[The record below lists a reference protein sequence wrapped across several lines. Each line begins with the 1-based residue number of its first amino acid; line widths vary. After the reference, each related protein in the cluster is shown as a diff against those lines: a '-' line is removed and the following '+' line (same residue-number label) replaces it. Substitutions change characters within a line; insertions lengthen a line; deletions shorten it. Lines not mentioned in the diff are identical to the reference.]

1 MDHARIFSAS
11 QLERIF
17 ACPGSAVL
25 SADAQR
31 TSTQY
36 SAWGTACHEL
46 AADAL
51 SKDDDVYFAR
61 FGDPIKADGFDFE
74 IDDEMIECARA
85 YTQYV
90 RDVAADDGVILVEQ
104 RVQFDQYLGLPEQH
118 KAYGTADA
126 IVVKGTEMIVVDLK
140 TGRGV
145 EVDADC
151 AQLKAYALGALEIAE
166 TVADIDRVRLVIVQ
180 PRAGGIKEHD
190 LELGELLAWAQGHAQ
205 PAAQRVLDSVDRLL
219 VEHLVPGESQCR
231 FCPAKATCPALRDA
245 VLETAIGSAPATVDE
260 FEALMDTR
268 SVHAESLQDT
278 AEQWLS
284 ACLAHVDMIEDWCK
298 AVRTEAERRLQAGQ
312 PVPGWKLVAGKKGP
326 RQWSEPDL
334 VEEMFRDTFRLPR
347 EVIYEQKLISPT
359 AAEKL
364 FKQGLIGDQQ
374 WARTQVAI
382 TQSTGKAHVAPAA
395 DPRPALVIRPAAE
408 DFPVL
413 ADRPKAKRK

>member
-25 SADAQR
+25 SADAER

-51 SKDDDVYFAR
+51 VKDDDVFFAR
-61 FGDPIKADGFDFE
+61 WGDPITADGFTFE
-74 IDDEMIECARA
+74 IDEEMVDCART

-104 RVQFDQYLGLPEQH
+104 RVQFHQHLGLPDHH
-118 KAYGTADA
+118 KAFGTADA
-126 IVVKGTEMIVVDLK
+126 IVVKGSEMIVVDLK

-145 EVDADC
+145 EVDADS

-190 LELGELLAWAQGHAQ
+190 LELGQLLSWAQGHAQ
-205 PAAQRVLDSVDRLL
+205 PAAQRVLDSVAEFR
-219 VEHLVPGESQCR
+219 VSHLVPGESQCR
-231 FCPAKATCPALRDA
+231 FCPAKATCPALRDT
-245 VLETAIGSAPATVDE
+245 VSLTTMVDQPASPDE
-260 FEALMDTR
+260 FREAALIDAA
-268 SVHAESLQDT
+268 SFDDLE
-278 AEQWLS
+278 WLS
-284 ACLAHVDMIEDWCK
+284 ACLAQIDLIEDWCK

-326 RQWSEPDL
+326 RQWSEPEL
-334 VEEMFRDTFRLPR
+334 VEEMFRDSFRLPR

-364 FKQGLIGDQQ
+364 FKQGLIGDTQ

-382 TQSTGKAHVAPAA
+382 TQSTGKAHVAPAT

>member
-104 RVQFDQYLGLPEQH
+104 RVQFDQYLGLPDQH

-166 TVADIDRVRLVIVQ
+166 TVADVDRVRLVIVQ

-245 VLETAIGSAPATVDE
+245 VSLTTMVDQPASPDE
-260 FEALMDTR
+260 FREAALID
-268 SVHAESLQDT
+268 AAAFGDLE
-278 AEQWLS
+278 WLS
-284 ACLAHVDMIEDWCK
+284 ACLSQVDMIEDWCK

-413 ADRPKAKRK
+413 ADRPKTKRK